1 MIEPGDLVRVRMTGT
16 IVEGHFGVLREVLP
30 RRQRWPKL
38 YVIVLDHEPDL
49 LDELVHELH
58 LKIDEFFAL

>member
-16 IVEGHFGVLREVLP
+16 IVEGHFGTFERAEP
-30 RRQRWPKL
+30 KRQRWPVL

-58 LKIDEFFAL
+58 LKIDEFYAL